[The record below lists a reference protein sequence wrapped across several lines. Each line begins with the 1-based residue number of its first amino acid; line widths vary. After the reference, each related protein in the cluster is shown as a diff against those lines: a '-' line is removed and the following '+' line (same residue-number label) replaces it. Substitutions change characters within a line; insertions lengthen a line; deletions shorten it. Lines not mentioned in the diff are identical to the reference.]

1 MKVPQDI
8 RYKADGPKTATAE
21 AIALPLWLHV
31 EKPTHQIATREA
43 RGVVEQ
49 LQAELRQ
56 FNAKGGTMQMGDLGK
71 PQVQKTSELVL
82 EQQSSED
89 VKLQLDFFIVLTLEP
104 GEFWDR
110 AELIAQAIDFVQ
122 RFCVKASDK
131 RITLRMQ
138 TARFMEESLE
148 AQNAAGTPAVFLA
161 NRAA

>member
-1 MKVPQDI
+1 
-8 RYKADGPKTATAE
+8 
-21 AIALPLWLHV
+21 
-31 EKPTHQIATREA
+31 
-43 RGVVEQ
+43 
-49 LQAELRQ
+49 
-56 FNAKGGTMQMGDLGK
+56 MGDLGK
-71 PQVQKTSELVL
+71 PQVQKTAELVL

-89 VKLQLDFFIVLTLEP
+89 VKLQLEFFIVLTLEP

-148 AQNAAGTPAVFLA
+148 AQNTAGTPAVFLA
-161 NRAA
+161 NQAA